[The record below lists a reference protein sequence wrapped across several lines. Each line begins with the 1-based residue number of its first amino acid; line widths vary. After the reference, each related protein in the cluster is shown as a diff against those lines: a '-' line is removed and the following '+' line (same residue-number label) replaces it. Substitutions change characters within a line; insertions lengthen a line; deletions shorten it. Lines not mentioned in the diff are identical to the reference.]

1 MTRQRFTNMSTKIKQ
16 KDLAKLPECACFNL
30 RKTARAVS
38 QLYDKVLKPVGLRG
52 TQFSLL
58 AAIARSE
65 SITIS
70 HLAERLV
77 MERTTLTRNLRPLEK
92 QGLIKVIPGMDLRTR
107 VVTLTTKGYQTLD
120 NALPL
125 WERAQA
131 RFVEGFGQQHFQ
143 HFLTE
148 LSSTITMAQ
157 KK

>member
-1 MTRQRFTNMSTKIKQ
+1 MTKQTFTYMSTRIKR

-30 RKTARAVS
+30 RKTARAVT
-38 QLYDKVLKPVGLRG
+38 QLYDRVLKPIGLRG
-52 TQFSLL
+52 TQFNLL
-58 AAIARSE
+58 AAIVRSE

-92 QGLIKVIPGMDLRTR
+92 QGLIKVIPGRDQRTR

-125 WERAQA
+125 WEQAQA

-143 HFLTE
+143 GLLTD
-148 LSSTITMAQ
+148 LSSTIAIAQ
-157 KK
+157 GE